1 MVNDVLVNKAA
12 IIERCLLRI
21 EEEFIGHENE
31 FETNFTRQDSI
42 ILNIQRACEATID
55 AAMHIVR
62 VKKLGVP
69 QETREAF
76 QMLQDAGLIDEDLK
90 SRLQSMVGFRNVAV
104 HDYRALNLKIVR
116 HILEHRLCDFRKF
129 VEVVLLNPSTL
140 NFDRMKI

>member
-62 VKKLGVP
+62 VKRLGVP

-90 SRLQSMVGFRNVAV
+90 CRLQSMVGFRNVAV

-129 VEVVLLNPSTL
+129 MAVVLLNPSTL